1 MLYNV
6 LTLSLRFS
14 SNLLLIL
21 NVTCYFLL
29 VETAFGITDDKCGL
43 LFAYEAIDRMCAA
56 YGMGFSVR
64 CIDEIVNRIDEEVH
78 LKDAT
83 KNEIFD
89 ICVRNTRAEK
99 QAFFQRY
106 RPTMIDVADH
116 NTKK

>member
-1 MLYNV
+1 M
-6 LTLSLRFS
+6 
-14 SNLLLIL
+14 
-21 NVTCYFLL
+21 
-29 VETAFGITDDKCGL
+29 EWGL
-43 LFAYEAIDRMCAA
+43 ASA
-56 YGMGFSVR
+56 VR